1 MKAHGMELSG
11 FKWQDAILPF
21 FIKKDVWYVSDAS
34 ADLVSIKAAVR
45 NNFTITMDDCSVKIQ
60 EKQSGKLAASGYLR
74 NELYIMNMRVKP
86 IQPAKVYL
94 ANVTD
99 TLQVCRS

>member
-1 MKAHGMELSG
+1 MYLM
-11 FKWQDAILPF
+11 Q
-21 FIKKDVWYVSDAS
+21 VQ
-34 ADLVSIKAAVR
+34 
-45 NNFTITMDDCSVKIQ
+45 MDDCSVKIQ

-86 IQPAKVYL
+86 AQPAKVYL

-99 TLQVCRS
+99 TLQVCRSRAFCSSKQASCQANIEKNGYQCC